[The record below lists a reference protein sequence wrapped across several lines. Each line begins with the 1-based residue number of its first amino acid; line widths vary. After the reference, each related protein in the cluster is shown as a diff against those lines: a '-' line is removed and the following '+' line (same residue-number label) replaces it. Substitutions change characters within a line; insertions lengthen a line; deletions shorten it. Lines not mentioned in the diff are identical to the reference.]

1 MCSTRCS
8 PRIAAP
14 PTWWAGSRPP
24 PPDQAS
30 AGITFPPVAHPRR
43 VLYVEFNEDGTV
55 GGSHRAVF
63 DLVRHLPRDRYD
75 PVVLYYQDNVY
86 AARLRALGVQVI
98 VVADA
103 RARERTVNTQRGVL
117 RRRAQQL
124 WGIWWR
130 RQLLRR
136 ERIDVVH
143 LNGSPYI
150 GGDDWLPAAWLAHIP
165 CVVTALSIIPST
177 HGPVHRVLARHFDR
191 VIAISG
197 CVESGLLALGLP
209 AARMVR
215 VYLGVDIEELRGRVV
230 TAREDVRRAL
240 GVSADTVFV
249 AMVGNIRRW
258 KGQHVVL
265 AAVAAM
271 PAPVRS
277 RIRVIFAG
285 AVSPDA
291 ERYAA
296 ELTATVDA
304 ERLGEVVSFLGAR
317 PAVPDLLAASDVAI
331 HASIDPE
338 PFGLVVPEAMA
349 LGNAVIA
356 AAAGGPVEIL
366 TPTTGLLFDT
376 AHPGELAAHLTMLV
390 EDASRRRS
398 LAERA
403 PARAEHFSIERHVAG
418 NLAVYD
424 AL

>member
-1 MCSTRCS
+1 
-8 PRIAAP
+8 
-14 PTWWAGSRPP
+14 
-24 PPDQAS
+24 
-30 AGITFPPVAHPRR
+30 VAHPWR

-63 DLVRHLPRDRYD
+63 DLVRHLPKDRYE
-75 PVVLYYQDNVY
+75 PVVLYYQENVY
-86 AARLRALGVQVI
+86 ADRLRALGVQVI
-98 VVADA
+98 VVAEA
-103 RARERTVNTQRGVL
+103 RARERAVNTHRGYV

-136 ERIDVVH
+136 QRIDVVH

-150 GGDDWLPAAWLAHIP
+150 GGDDWLPAAWLARVP

-209 AARMVR
+209 AARIVR
-215 VYLGVDIEELRGRVV
+215 VYLGVDIDELRGRVV
-230 TAREDVRRAL
+230 TPRDDVRRAL
-240 GVSADTVFV
+240 GVDPDTVLV

-285 AVSPDA
+285 AVSADA

-296 ELTATVDA
+296 ELAATVDA
-304 ERLGEVVSFLGAR
+304 ERLGEIVSFLGAR
-317 PAVPDLLAASDVAI
+317 TDVPDLLAASDVAI

-356 AAAGGPVEIL
+356 ACAGGPLEIV
-366 TPTTGLLFDT
+366 TPTTGILFDP
-376 AHPGELAAHLTMLV
+376 ASPSELAAHLTALV
-390 EDASRRRS
+390 MDPERRRA
-398 LAERA
+398 LAARAPERA
-403 PARAEHFSIERHVAG
+403 GDFSIARHVAG

>member
-1 MCSTRCS
+1 
-8 PRIAAP
+8 
-14 PTWWAGSRPP
+14 
-24 PPDQAS
+24 
-30 AGITFPPVAHPRR
+30 VARRRR

-55 GGSHRAVF
+55 GGSHQAVF
-63 DLVRHLPRDRYD
+63 DLVRHLPSDRYE
-75 PVVLYYQDNVY
+75 PVVLYYVENPFAD
-86 AARLRALGVQVI
+86 RLRARGVQVI
-98 VVADA
+98 IAEP
-103 RARERTVNTQRGVL
+103 RAREKAVYENGGRMSRLAQVLKGV
-117 RRRAQQL
+117 
-124 WGIWWR
+124 WWR

-143 LNGSPYI
+143 LNGSPFI
-150 GGDDWLPAAWLAHIP
+150 GGDDWLPAARLAGIP

-177 HGPVHRVLARHFDR
+177 HGPVHRMLARHFDQ

-197 CVESGLLALGLP
+197 AVEAGLLAVGIP
-209 AARMVR
+209 ATRMCR
-215 VYLGVDIEELRGRVV
+215 VYLGVDIADLHARVV
-230 TAREDVRRAL
+230 TPRADVRWSL
-240 GVSADTVFV
+240 GVDDVTVLV
-249 AMVGNIRRW
+249 TMVGNIRRW

-265 AAVAAM
+265 AALAAL
-271 PAPVRS
+271 PDAVRS
-277 RIRVIFAG
+277 RLRVMFAG
-285 AVSPDA
+285 AVSADA

-296 ELTATVDA
+296 ELRTTVDA
-304 ERLGEVVSFLGAR
+304 EGLGSVVTFLGGR
-317 PAVPDLLAASDVAI
+317 TDVPDLLAASDVAI

-376 AHPGELAAHLTMLV
+376 AHPGELAAHLTSLV

>member
-1 MCSTRCS
+1 MARRR
-8 PRIAAP
+8 RI
-14 PTWWAGSRPP
+14 
-24 PPDQAS
+24 
-30 AGITFPPVAHPRR
+30 
-43 VLYVEFNEDGTV
+43 LYVEFNEDGTV

-63 DLVRHLPRDRYD
+63 DLVRHLPTDRYE
-75 PVVLYYQDNVY
+75 PVVLYYEENAY
-86 AARLRALGVQVI
+86 ADRLRARGVQVI
-98 VVADA
+98 IAEP
-103 RARERTVNTQRGVL
+103 RAREKAVYENGGRMSRLAQVLKGV
-117 RRRAQQL
+117 
-124 WGIWWR
+124 WWR

-143 LNGSPYI
+143 LNGSPFI
-150 GGDDWLPAAWLAHIP
+150 GGDDWLPAARLAGIP

-177 HGPVHRVLARHFDR
+177 HGPVHRMLARHFDQ

-197 CVESGLLALGLP
+197 AVETGLLSVGIP
-209 AARMVR
+209 AARMCR
-215 VYLGVDIEELRGRVV
+215 VYLGVDIADLHARVV
-230 TAREDVRRAL
+230 TPRADVRQSL
-240 GVSADTVFV
+240 GVSDATVLV
-249 AMVGNIRRW
+249 TMVGNIRRW

-265 AAVAAM
+265 AALATLPDA
-271 PAPVRS
+271 VRS
-277 RIRVIFAG
+277 RLRVMFAG
-285 AVSPDA
+285 AVSGDA

-296 ELTATVDA
+296 ELRATVDA
-304 ERLGEVVSFLGAR
+304 EGLGSVVTFLGGR
-317 PAVPDLLAASDVAI
+317 TDVPDLLAASDVAI

-376 AHPGELAAHLTMLV
+376 AHPGELAAHLTSLV

>member
-1 MCSTRCS
+1 
-8 PRIAAP
+8 
-14 PTWWAGSRPP
+14 
-24 PPDQAS
+24 
-30 AGITFPPVAHPRR
+30 VAHPRR

-63 DLVRHLPRDRYD
+63 DLVRHLPKDRYE

-86 AARLRALGVQVI
+86 ADRLRALGVQVI
-98 VVADA
+98 VVAEA
-103 RARERTVNTQRGVL
+103 RARERTVNTQRGVV

-136 ERIDVVH
+136 QRIDVVH

-150 GGDDWLPAAWLAHIP
+150 GGDDWLPAAWLARVP

-191 VIAISG
+191 VIAISD
-197 CVESGLLALGLP
+197 CVQSGLLALGLP

-215 VYLGVDIEELRGRVV
+215 VYLGVDLGELRGRVV
-230 TAREDVRRAL
+230 TPRDDVRRAL
-240 GVSADTVFV
+240 GVGADTVLV
-249 AMVGNIRRW
+249 TMVGNIRRW

-296 ELTATVDA
+296 ELAATVDA

-317 PAVPDLLAASDVAI
+317 TDVADLLAASDVAI

-356 AAAGGPVEIL
+356 ARAGGPLEIV
-366 TPTTGLLFDT
+366 TPTTGILFDP
-376 AHPGELAAHLTMLV
+376 ASPGELATHMTALV
-390 EDASRRRS
+390 MDPERRRA
-398 LAERA
+398 LAARAPERA
-403 PARAEHFSIERHVAG
+403 GDFSIQRHVAG

-424 AL
+424 TL